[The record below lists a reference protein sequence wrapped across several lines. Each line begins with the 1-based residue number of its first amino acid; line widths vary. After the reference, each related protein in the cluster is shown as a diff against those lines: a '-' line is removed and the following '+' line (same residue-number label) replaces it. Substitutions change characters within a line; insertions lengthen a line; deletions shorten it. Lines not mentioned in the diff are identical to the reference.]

1 VLFEPRLQA
10 GLTDGSIRLAFRRWK
25 RPQVVAGRN
34 YRSPIGLV
42 AIDSVTS
49 VVDGAISDDDA
60 RAAGY
65 HSVEDLLKNL
75 KGPPEGSLF
84 RLELRRSPDADP
96 RSVLAAEAELSD
108 AEVDALRHKL
118 DRLDASAGRSWTLA
132 TLVAI
137 EEEPG
142 RRAGDLYGQL
152 GWSELQ
158 DFKLHVRRLKALG
171 LTLSLRIGYRLSPR
185 GDAFLRAVRK

>member
-10 GLTDGSIRLAFRRWK
+10 GLTDGSIRIAFRRWK

-49 VVDGAISDDDA
+49 VVDGAISVDDA

-65 HSVEDLLKNL
+65 HSVEDLLENL

-108 AEVDALRHKL
+108 AEVDALRRKL

-137 EEEPG
+137 EAEPG

-171 LTLSLRIGYRLSPR
+171 LTLSWRIGYRLSPR